1 MTIFLQPTRTCLVP
15 HEHLKLDLASLKQNV
30 SAGLHARKQWN
41 WLYEAFFAALSLN
54 VKCLSDVAH
63 ETLHILQQ
71 YNYVQLDLDLVN
83 FYYIGLSLRIKNS
96 PVVFVVNCHF
106 SRHPERR

>member
-30 SAGLHARKQWN
+30 SAGLHARQQWN

-71 YNYVQLDLDLVN
+71 YDYVQLDLALVN
-83 FYYIGLSLRIKNS
+83 SYYSGLSLRMKRDQ
-96 PVVFVVNCHF
+96 FV
-106 SRHPERR
+106 